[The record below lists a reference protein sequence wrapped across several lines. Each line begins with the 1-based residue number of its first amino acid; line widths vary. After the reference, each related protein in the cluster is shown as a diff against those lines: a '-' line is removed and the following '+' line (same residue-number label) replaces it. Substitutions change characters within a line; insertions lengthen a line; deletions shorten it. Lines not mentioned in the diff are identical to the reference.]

1 MPFAADLYYY
11 TYQSGELESLPVVL
25 LHGAGGNHLYW
36 PAEIR
41 RLPGMRIFAPDLP
54 GHGKS
59 SGRGQQ
65 SIEAYVNAILG
76 WMQSIQLDQAVFIG
90 HSMGSAIAL
99 SLAYQHPELVLGL
112 GLIGSSPRLRVHPE
126 ILGNAG
132 NPTTVH
138 KAIDMIISGSFS
150 LDAPPR
156 LVELARAR
164 MVETRPSVLYGD
176 FMACNAF
183 DMTEQASAISQPALI
198 LCGTDD
204 RMTPVRGSQF
214 LAGAL
219 PGSRLVV
226 IPGAGHMVMLEK
238 PQEVA
243 DELAAFLQTIP
254 YQAGSSAR

>member
-36 PAEIR
+36 PAEVR

-65 SIEAYVNAILG
+65 SIEAYMHAVLQ
-76 WMQSIQLDQAVFIG
+76 WMQAIQLDQAVLVG

-99 SLAYQHPELVLGL
+99 SLAYQYPEMVLGL
-112 GLIGSSPRLRVHPE
+112 GLVGSSPRLRVHPE
-126 ILGNAG
+126 IQGNAG

-138 KAIDMIISGSFS
+138 KAIDMIIAGSFS
-150 LDAPPR
+150 PDTPRR
-156 LVELARAR
+156 LVELAQAR
-164 MVETRPSVLYGD
+164 MAETRPSVLYGD
-176 FMACNAF
+176 FMACDAF

-198 LCGTDD
+198 LCGADD

-219 PGSRLVV
+219 QGSRLVV